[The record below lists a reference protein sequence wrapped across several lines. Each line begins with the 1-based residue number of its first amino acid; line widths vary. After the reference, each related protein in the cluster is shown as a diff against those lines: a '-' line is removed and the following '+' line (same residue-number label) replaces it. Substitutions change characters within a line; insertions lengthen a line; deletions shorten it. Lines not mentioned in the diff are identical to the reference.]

1 MTAGP
6 PLKTLKRNPCSLSI
20 QEIFRKQVFALLL
33 LFSLFG
39 CSLYP
44 NVNIDPTKNN
54 KATLQ
59 SDAID
64 CAKSYP
70 EISSGA
76 HIKQRIAC
84 MNLKGW
90 H

>member
-1 MTAGP
+1 MRGLSSKVVRLKGLAGA
-6 PLKTLKRNPCSLSI
+6 LMSSAL
-20 QEIFRKQVFALLL
+20 FA
-33 LFSLFG
+33 

-44 NVNIDPTKNN
+44 DVNTDPAKNN
-54 KATLQ
+54 KATFQ
-59 SDAID
+59 RDAID

-70 EISSGA
+70 EAASGM
-76 HIKQRIAC
+76 HVKQRIAC